1 MGEENLKLVILGSVP
16 YKPIDPILL
25 KHKVKVIWK
34 QRKIHYQ
41 ERRQIMYISKTVTT
55 DVDVCIEVEPEDVL
69 DEMSLEEIQSYYKKR
84 FKINIFTDLTDEEI
98 KEILIQL
105 IIGRC
110 ARNMESDNQTIK
122 ESINS
127 LMEQVLI

>member
-1 MGEENLKLVILGSVP
+1 
-16 YKPIDPILL
+16 
-25 KHKVKVIWK
+25 
-34 QRKIHYQ
+34 
-41 ERRQIMYISKTVTT
+41 
-55 DVDVCIEVEPEDVL
+55 
-69 DEMSLEEIQSYYKKR
+69 MSLEEIQSYYKKR
-84 FKINIFTDLTDEEI
+84 FKNNIFTDLTDEEI
-98 KEILIQL
+98 KEVLIQL

>member
-1 MGEENLKLVILGSVP
+1 
-16 YKPIDPILL
+16 
-25 KHKVKVIWK
+25 
-34 QRKIHYQ
+34 
-41 ERRQIMYISKTVTT
+41 MYISKTVTT
-55 DVDVCIEVEPEDVL
+55 DVDVSIEVDPEDVL
-69 DEMSLEEIQSYYKKR
+69 DEMSMEEIQSYYTKR
-84 FKINIFTDLTDEEI
+84 FKQSIFTDLTDEEI
-98 KEILIQL
+98 KGVLIDL

>member
-1 MGEENLKLVILGSVP
+1 MEIK
-16 YKPIDPILL
+16 
-25 KHKVKVIWK
+25 
-34 QRKIHYQ
+34 
-41 ERRQIMYISKTVTT
+41 KTVTT
-55 DVDVCIEVEPEDVL
+55 DVDVYIDVDQKDVL

-84 FKINIFTDLTDEEI
+84 FKDTIFTDLTDEEI
-98 KEILIQL
+98 KEVLIEL

>member
-1 MGEENLKLVILGSVP
+1 MEIK
-16 YKPIDPILL
+16 
-25 KHKVKVIWK
+25 
-34 QRKIHYQ
+34 
-41 ERRQIMYISKTVTT
+41 KTVTT
-55 DVDVCIEVEPEDVL
+55 DVDVYIDVDQKDVL
-69 DEMSLEEIQSYYKKR
+69 DEMSMEEIQSYYKKR
-84 FKINIFTDLTDEEI
+84 FKNTIFTDLTDEEI
-98 KEILIQL
+98 KEVLIEL

>member
-1 MGEENLKLVILGSVP
+1 
-16 YKPIDPILL
+16 
-25 KHKVKVIWK
+25 
-34 QRKIHYQ
+34 
-41 ERRQIMYISKTVTT
+41 MYISKTVTT
-55 DVDVCIEVEPEDVL
+55 DVDVCIEVDPEDVL
-69 DEMSLEEIQSYYKKR
+69 DEMSLGEIQSYYKKR
-84 FKINIFTDLTDEEI
+84 FKNNIFTDLTDEEI
-98 KEILIQL
+98 KEVLIQL

>member
-1 MGEENLKLVILGSVP
+1 
-16 YKPIDPILL
+16 
-25 KHKVKVIWK
+25 
-34 QRKIHYQ
+34 
-41 ERRQIMYISKTVTT
+41 MYISKTVTT

-84 FKINIFTDLTDEEI
+84 LKNNIFTDLTDEEI
-98 KEILIQL
+98 KEVLIQL

-127 LMEQVLI
+127 IMDQVLI

>member
-1 MGEENLKLVILGSVP
+1 
-16 YKPIDPILL
+16 
-25 KHKVKVIWK
+25 
-34 QRKIHYQ
+34 
-41 ERRQIMYISKTVTT
+41 MYISKTVTT

-69 DEMSLEEIQSYYKKR
+69 AEMSLEEIQSYYKKR
-84 FKINIFTDLTDEEI
+84 FKNNIFTDLTDEEI
-98 KEILIQL
+98 KEVLIQL

-127 LMEQVLI
+127 IMDQVLI

>member
-1 MGEENLKLVILGSVP
+1 MEIK
-16 YKPIDPILL
+16 
-25 KHKVKVIWK
+25 
-34 QRKIHYQ
+34 
-41 ERRQIMYISKTVTT
+41 KTVTT
-55 DVDVCIEVEPEDVL
+55 DVDVYIDVDQKDVL
-69 DEMSLEEIQSYYKKR
+69 DKMSMEEIKSYYKER
-84 FKINIFTDLTDEEI
+84 FKNSLLTELTDEEI
-98 KEILIQL
+98 KEVLIQL

>member
-1 MGEENLKLVILGSVP
+1 MEIK
-16 YKPIDPILL
+16 
-25 KHKVKVIWK
+25 
-34 QRKIHYQ
+34 
-41 ERRQIMYISKTVTT
+41 KTVTT
-55 DVDVCIEVEPEDVL
+55 DVDVYIDVDQKDVL
-69 DEMSLEEIQSYYKKR
+69 DNMSMEEIQSYYKKR
-84 FKINIFTDLTDEEI
+84 FKNTIFTDLTDEEI
-98 KEILIQL
+98 KEVLIEL

>member
-1 MGEENLKLVILGSVP
+1 MEIKKTILTP
-16 YKPIDPILL
+16 
-25 KHKVKVIWK
+25 
-34 QRKIHYQ
+34 
-41 ERRQIMYISKTVTT
+41 
-55 DVDVCIEVEPEDVL
+55 DVDVYVEVDPEDVL
-69 DEMSLEEIQSYYKKR
+69 DEMSMEEIQSYCKKR
-84 FKINIFTDLTDEEI
+84 FKNSIFTDLTDEEI
-98 KEILIQL
+98 KEVLIQL

>member
-1 MGEENLKLVILGSVP
+1 MEIK
-16 YKPIDPILL
+16 
-25 KHKVKVIWK
+25 
-34 QRKIHYQ
+34 
-41 ERRQIMYISKTVTT
+41 KTVTT
-55 DVDVCIEVEPEDVL
+55 DVDVYIDVDQKDVL
-69 DEMSLEEIQSYYKKR
+69 DEMSMEEIQSYYKKR
-84 FKINIFTDLTDEEI
+84 FNNTIFTDLTDEEI
-98 KEILIQL
+98 KEVLIEL

>member
-1 MGEENLKLVILGSVP
+1 MEIK
-16 YKPIDPILL
+16 
-25 KHKVKVIWK
+25 
-34 QRKIHYQ
+34 
-41 ERRQIMYISKTVTT
+41 KTVTT
-55 DVDVCIEVEPEDVL
+55 DVDVYIDVDQEDVL
-69 DEMSLEEIQSYYKKR
+69 NAMSLEEIQSYYKKR
-84 FKINIFTDLTDEEI
+84 FKNTIFTDLTDEEI
-98 KEILIQL
+98 KEVLIEL

>member
-1 MGEENLKLVILGSVP
+1 MEIK
-16 YKPIDPILL
+16 
-25 KHKVKVIWK
+25 
-34 QRKIHYQ
+34 
-41 ERRQIMYISKTVTT
+41 KTVTT
-55 DVDVCIEVEPEDVL
+55 DVDVYIDVDQNDVL
-69 DEMSLEEIQSYYKKR
+69 DEMSMKEIQSYYKKR
-84 FKINIFTDLTDEEI
+84 FKNTIFTDLTDEEI
-98 KEILIQL
+98 KEVLIEL

>member
-1 MGEENLKLVILGSVP
+1 MEIK
-16 YKPIDPILL
+16 
-25 KHKVKVIWK
+25 
-34 QRKIHYQ
+34 
-41 ERRQIMYISKTVTT
+41 KTVTT
-55 DVDVCIEVEPEDVL
+55 DVDVYIDVDQKDVL
-69 DEMSLEEIQSYYKKR
+69 DEMSMEEIQSYYKKR
-84 FKINIFTDLTDEEI
+84 FKDTIFTDLTDEEI
-98 KEILIQL
+98 KEVLIEL

>member
-1 MGEENLKLVILGSVP
+1 MEIK
-16 YKPIDPILL
+16 
-25 KHKVKVIWK
+25 
-34 QRKIHYQ
+34 
-41 ERRQIMYISKTVTT
+41 KTVCPPDFDAYI
-55 DVDVCIEVEPEDVL
+55 DVDSEEVL

-84 FKINIFTDLTDEEI
+84 FKNTIFTDLTDEEI
-98 KEILIQL
+98 KEVLIQL